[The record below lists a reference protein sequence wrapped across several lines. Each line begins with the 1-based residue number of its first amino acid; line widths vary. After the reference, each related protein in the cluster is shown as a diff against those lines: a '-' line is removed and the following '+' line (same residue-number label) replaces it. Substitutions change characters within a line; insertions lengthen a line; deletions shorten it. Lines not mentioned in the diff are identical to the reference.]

1 MAILLSVEES
11 KTQFCT
17 IVGVVKAVDGAS
29 LFINE
34 REIVSVVAINSE
46 LEGVEGRLAKLYNA
60 LEKGEFKG
68 GELAPRIKSLFEKKT
83 ELEQSKSGAE
93 DALKYRTIELPGPGV
108 VKGYVQDL
116 KTLLEE
122 STIISKK
129 AFLRSFIE
137 RIDVDEEEVKVIYTM
152 PVPPESPPAETVGV
166 LPFLHDSPPSSHPF
180 PSKIPGGKPR
190 QFDCAVDFEI

>member
-1 MAILLSVEES
+1 MIDRIKRYILTDENLTELIKLTNEDLAQQCQIES
-11 KTQFCT
+11 
-17 IVGVVKAVDGAS
+17 GR
-29 LFINE
+29 LE
-34 REIVSVVAINSE
+34 AINSE
-46 LEGVEGRLAKLYNA
+46 LEDVEGRLVKLYNA
-60 LEKGEFKG
+60 LETGEFKG
-68 GELAPRIKSLFEKKT
+68 GELAPRIKALFEKKT

-116 KTLLEE
+116 RTLLEE

-137 RIDVDEEEVKVIYTM
+137 RIEVDEKDVKVIYTM

-166 LPFLHDSPPSSHPF
+166 LPFVHDSPP
-180 PSKIPGGKPR
+180 
-190 QFDCAVDFEI
+190 